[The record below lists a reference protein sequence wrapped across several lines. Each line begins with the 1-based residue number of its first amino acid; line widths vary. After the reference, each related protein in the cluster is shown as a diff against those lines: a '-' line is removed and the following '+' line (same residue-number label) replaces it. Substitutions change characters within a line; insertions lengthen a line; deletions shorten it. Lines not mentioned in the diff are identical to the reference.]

1 MRGLRAAILPMPC
14 FASDDPAIHT
24 RSSSSHTAKGTGTPT
39 FTSASGARSSLMGL
53 CFPPSLRDSA
63 AIATAC
69 RPRRT
74 RSHAPAARGGGVGKP
89 THSARAAPRA
99 A

>member
-14 FASDDPAIHT
+14 FVSDEPAIHT
-24 RSSSSHTAKGTGTPT
+24 RSSASHTAKGTGTPT
-39 FTSASGARSSLMGL
+39 FTSVSEARSAERGL
-53 CFPPSLRDSA
+53 CFPKSLRDSA
-63 AIATAC
+63 ALATAS

-74 RSHAPAARGGGVGKP
+74 RAQAFAARGGGAEKP
-89 THSARAAPRA
+89 HSAGGAPRA